1 VERDELRSRLTRS
14 ARLISVIAKSVQYAQ
29 AAARLELAY
38 RLDLDEIAERVELM
52 GSCLALQQM
61 FDCKTWPRAG
71 PQDEWR
77 RCASL
82 RNYFATKTIFSLS
95 MIAGGCDMTSFT
107 MASRVSPGV
116 GSNS

>member
-1 VERDELRSRLTRS
+1 MLSGPDGVSHLRAPRRRIRDAPL
-14 ARLISVIAKSVQYAQ
+14 AQ
-29 AAARLELAY
+29 GGLQMAAAAK
-38 RLDLDEIAERVELM
+38 AAV
-52 GSCLALQQM
+52 
-61 FDCKTWPRAG
+61 RARRRTATMK
-71 PQDEWR
+71 QDKSR

-107 MASRVSPGV
+107 MASRFSPDV

>member
-1 VERDELRSRLTRS
+1 
-14 ARLISVIAKSVQYAQ
+14 
-29 AAARLELAY
+29 
-38 RLDLDEIAERVELM
+38 M

-71 PQDEWR
+71 PHWPRAGPQDKWH